1 MRVKVLTHAEHGP
14 AKRAEKVLDIGDRTH
29 VAANHNRN
37 ASAQGASAAFDQGKL
52 MMRVAL
58 GKHRRSLGRL
68 NPRLVVGA
76 AGLLM
81 IVMTQATFAYV
92 S

>member
-1 MRVKVLTHAEHGP
+1 
-14 AKRAEKVLDIGDRTH
+14 
-29 VAANHNRN
+29 
-37 ASAQGASAAFDQGKL
+37 

-58 GKHRRSLGRL
+58 QKYLKSFGSLNR
-68 NPRLVVGA
+68 RLVVGA
-76 AGLLM
+76 GGLLM